1 LTIFTR
7 NWRFKV
13 LAIFVALSTWSVV
26 AYANNPPDSQAVNGL
41 VVEHGPPPTGLV
53 LLKEP
58 DTVSV
63 TISSLRDKLS
73 AFKRESLH
81 TSIDLSGARSGHNLV
96 KVKIDN
102 SDKNI
107 NVLGAEPAVLDVE
120 LDQLVSVERKVEV
133 RTRGTP
139 ASCCQAHDVAANPA
153 TVTLRGPQSQLQN
166 AVAFVSVDVDGKQA
180 QVAETDTVQ
189 VESADR
195 KALPQVSVSPSQVAA
210 TVPIDLTKLQRTVPL
225 HTDFTGALPAG
236 YRITRIDYTPVVVEI
251 EGDPGS
257 TSGITELSTD
267 PISLSGVT
275 ADIVQNVNLRPP
287 KGVTVLTKGNFNIH
301 VFIEKDT
308 RVQPTPLPSSS
319 P

>member
-26 AYANNPPDSQAVNGL
+26 AYANNPPDSQSVNGL

-63 TISSLRDKLS
+63 TISSLRDRLS

-81 TSIDLSGARSGHNLV
+81 ASIDLSGAHSGHNLLRV
-96 KVKIDN
+96 KVDN

-107 NVLGAEPAVLDVE
+107 SVLGAEPASLDLE

-139 ASCCQAHDVAANPA
+139 ASCCQLHDVTANPA
-153 TVTLRGPQSQLQN
+153 MVTLRGPQSQLQN
-166 AVAFVSVDVDGKQA
+166 AIAFVTVDVDGKQA

-189 VESADR
+189 VETSDH
-195 KALPQVSVSPSQVAA
+195 KSLSQVAVSPSQVAA
-210 TVPIDLTKLQRTVPL
+210 TVPIDLTKVQRTVPL

-257 TSGITELSTD
+257 ASGIAALSTD
-267 PISLSGVT
+267 PISLTGAT
-275 ADIVQNVNLRPP
+275 ADIIQNVNLRPP

-308 RVQPTPLPSSS
+308 RVQPTPSPSTA